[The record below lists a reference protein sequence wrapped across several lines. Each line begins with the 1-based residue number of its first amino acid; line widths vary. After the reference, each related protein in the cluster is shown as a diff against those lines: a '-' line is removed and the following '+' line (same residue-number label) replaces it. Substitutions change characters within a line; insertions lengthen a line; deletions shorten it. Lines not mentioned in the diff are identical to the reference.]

1 MYYKM
6 KSKNPYRDFLF
17 HVRRIHRANL
27 SDVQRAEEYHNL
39 YRVIR
44 KRLLENESLLNASP
58 AFSKRCEYWNQRDVT
73 SIKPV
78 RNTRNPWLAFKREFE
93 QALSANYLD
102 VGTRVSI
109 ALAWF
114 SANTYSEDW
123 IND

>member
-1 MYYKM
+1 M
-6 KSKNPYRDFLF
+6 KSKNPYRDFIY
-17 HVRRIHRANL
+17 HVRRIHRAKL
-27 SDVQRAEEYHNL
+27 SESERAVEYHNL

-44 KRLLENESLLNASP
+44 KRLLENETLLNTSP
-58 AFSKRCEYWNQRDVT
+58 AFAARCEHWNQRDVS

-78 RNTRNPWLAFKREFE
+78 KSERNPWLSFKREFE
-93 QALSANYLD
+93 QALNANYLD

-114 SANTYSEDW
+114 SVHPYVEDW